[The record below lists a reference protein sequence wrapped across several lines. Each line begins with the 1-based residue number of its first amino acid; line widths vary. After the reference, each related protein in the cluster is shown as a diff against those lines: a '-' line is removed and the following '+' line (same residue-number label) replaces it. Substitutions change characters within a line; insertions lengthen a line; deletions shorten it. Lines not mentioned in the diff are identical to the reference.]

1 LEAERSN
8 WRDALLRVVIVY
20 TNGVK
25 VVFNAQEFD
34 IDTSPAVRPGRR
46 NNELRRFEYKDAEG
60 NTTPLYMTPDEVA
73 GVTVVTLDNRGD
85 SALRVS

>member
-1 LEAERSN
+1 M
-8 WRDALLRVVIVY
+8 LRVVIVY

-25 VVFNAQEFD
+25 VVFNAQKFD
-34 IDTSPAVRPGRR
+34 IDATPTVRPGHR
-46 NNELRRFEYKDAEG
+46 NDELRRFEYKDAEG

-73 GVTVVTLDNRGD
+73 GVTVVTLDDHGD

>member
-1 LEAERSN
+1 M
-8 WRDALLRVVIVY
+8 LRVAIVY

-34 IDTSPAVRPGRR
+34 IDTTPAVRPGHR
-46 NNELRRFEYKDAEG
+46 NDELRRFEYKDAEG
-60 NTTPLYMTPDEVA
+60 NTTPLYMTPDQVA

-85 SALRVS
+85 SDMRVT